1 METVRKMK
9 DAINRVFNEEGG
21 IHLKGISDEQLAT
34 YAMQKVKEFART
46 GGKVLKASLMIGRQP
61 NKRMVDGAG
70 DFVALDAGEDHPNSH
85 EMEEDYDSAVYI
97 LNEKTQV

>member
-1 METVRKMK
+1 MKKEGFIWKESRMNSLQRTQCRKWK
-9 DAINRVFNEEGG
+9 SLQE
-21 IHLKGISDEQLAT
+21 LAEKCWT
-34 YAMQKVKEFART
+34 
-46 GGKVLKASLMIGRQP
+46 SLMIGRQP